1 MIAVRICAKKTSRAK
16 SSVFVPHPTR
26 MYRNDKDDGGQIEWK
41 LRAERE
47 PYAFLHM
54 GRQGRTQ
61 RGFEGVHQI
70 QLGVWG
76 RCESPPPPPAGFR
89 GSAPEDFQID
99 AFRG

>member
-26 MYRNDKDDGGQIEWK
+26 IYRNDKDDGGQIEWK

-47 PYAFLHM
+47 PYHM
-54 GRQGRTQ
+54 LFSTWEGRGVCREVL
-61 RGFEGVHQI
+61 RGVHQI

-76 RCESPPPPPAGFR
+76 RCEPPPPPPPA
-89 GSAPEDFQID
+89 EDFEIN